1 VNLLIIAKSPLA
13 GRLDQHFGSDPKCP
27 LWGVKTG
34 RPPTSGFFLDAAWVA
49 EPTQG
54 SSADPDCSAAES
66 IQFRLAFTAGLTHVR
81 EAETAAV
88 AL

>member
-1 VNLLIIAKSPLA
+1 MSAMGQNRTSPN
-13 GRLDQHFGSDPKCP
+13 F
-27 LWGVKTG
+27 W
-34 RPPTSGFFLDAAWVA
+34 FFSLDAVA